1 MDITG
6 HRFVLVATLACA
18 LVLQVACEPQYRPG
32 REPVRAEVRS
42 NAIPSWVLQPPLDQ
56 EYTYG
61 IGTDL
66 RMDRNTAIAEGRRDI
81 ARQLR
86 IVIRGDGQEEDEN
99 EVELDEDPNGRP
111 RVTIDHLELPG
122 ITVTKQAETDHC
134 LYVQVALNREAWAT
148 SLRNRIA
155 ELDRDITAVLASHEH
170 KPEVDPSVHPVGAA
184 ARLHQRLMPL
194 VSAREE
200 KLSHLLIAKP
210 GSIAPQA
217 PITLAEM
224 RERLRRVLGRVSVD
238 IIAAPDLEAILPQL
252 TATCA
257 GIGLRITPGAAKPTL
272 RLRLTL
278 KSMQIMVNGMERL
291 DGTFQSMVET
301 GDGTSLGGITIN
313 LRTSSLSDSVAYD
326 RLMRKIQ
333 VRWAEY
339 IEKDF
344 VDYLT
349 RL

>member
-6 HRFVLVATLACA
+6 HRLLLLAVVATALAM
-18 LVLQVACEPQYRPG
+18 QTACEPKYRPG
-32 REPVRAEVRS
+32 REPPRVETRS
-42 NAIPSWVLQPPLDQ
+42 NAIPPWVLQPQLDQ
-56 EYTYG
+56 DFTYG

-66 RMDRNTAIAEGRRDI
+66 RKDRNTAIAEGRRDI
-81 ARQLR
+81 ARQLG
-86 IVIRGDGQEEDEN
+86 IVIRGDGQDDDALELED
-99 EVELDEDPNGRP
+99 DPNVRP
-111 RVTIDHLELPG
+111 RVAIDLLELPG
-122 ITVTKQAETDHC
+122 ITVTRQAETDHC
-134 LYVQVALNREAWAT
+134 LYVQVALNREAWANA
-148 SLRNRIA
+148 LNNRIS
-155 ELDRDITAVLASHEH
+155 ELDRDIAAVLANHERQ
-170 KPEVDPSVHPVGAA
+170 PEIDPAKHPVGSA

-200 KLSHLLIAKP
+200 KVAHLHIARP
-210 GSIAPQA
+210 GIITVAA

-224 RERLRRVLGRVSVD
+224 RERLRRVLDRVSVD
-238 IIAAPDLEAILPQL
+238 IVAAPDLEPILPQL

-272 RLRLTL
+272 RLKLTL
-278 KSMQIMVNGMERL
+278 TSMQMQVNGMERL
-291 DGTFQSMVET
+291 DGTFQSLVET

-313 LRTSSLSDSVAYD
+313 LRTSSLVDTVAHD

-344 VDYLT
+344 VEYLA

>member
-6 HRFVLVATLACA
+6 HRSLLAATLVATLLVQTAC
-18 LVLQVACEPQYRPG
+18 QPQYRPG
-32 REPVRAEVRS
+32 REPQRVETRS
-42 NAIPSWVLQPPLDQ
+42 NAIPSWVLRPPLDQ

-86 IVIRGDGQEEDEN
+86 IVIRGDGQEEDDL
-99 EVELDEDPNGRP
+99 ELEEDPNGRP
-111 RVTIDHLELPG
+111 QVTIDHLELPG
-122 ITVTKQAETDHC
+122 ITITKQAETDHC
-134 LYVQVALNREAWAT
+134 LYVQVALNRGAWAT
-148 SLRNRIA
+148 ALQNRIT
-155 ELDRDITAVLASHEH
+155 ELDRDIAAILESHQR
-170 KPEVDPSVHPVGAA
+170 KPEIDPTAHPVGAA
-184 ARLHQRLMPL
+184 ARLHQRLLPL

-200 KLSHLLIAKP
+200 KLSHLLIARP

-224 RERLRRVLGRVSVD
+224 RERLRRELGRVTVD
-238 IIAAPDLEAILPQL
+238 IVAAPDLDAILPQL

-278 KSMQIMVNGMERL
+278 KSMQIVVNGMERH
-291 DGTFQSMVET
+291 DGRFEGLVET
-301 GDGTSLGGITIN
+301 GDGTSLGGLTF
-313 LRTSSLSDSVAYD
+313 SSLRASSLIDSVAHD
-326 RLMRKIQ
+326 RLMRKVQ
-333 VRWAEY
+333 LRWAEY

>member
-1 MDITG
+1 MTVTG
-6 HRFVLVATLACA
+6 PRHLLTLATVGA
-18 LVLQVACEPQYRPG
+18 LVLLAACEPKYRPG
-32 REPVRAEVRS
+32 REPPKPETRS
-42 NAIPSWVLQPPLDQ
+42 NAIPSWVLQPPLDA

-61 IGTDL
+61 VGTDL
-66 RMDRNTAIAEGRRDI
+66 QKDRNRAIAEGRRDI

-86 IVIRGDGQEEDEN
+86 IVIRGDGQEEDD
-99 EVELDEDPNGRP
+99 LAIEDDAAGRP
-111 RVTIDHLELPG
+111 RVSIDHLELPG
-122 ITVTKQAETDHC
+122 ITVTRQAETDHC

-148 SLRNRIA
+148 ALRNRIT
-155 ELDRDITAVLASHEH
+155 ELDRDIDAVLESHDL
-170 KPEVDPSVHPVGAA
+170 KPEVDPAKHPVGSA

-210 GSIAPQA
+210 GAIMPQA

-224 RERLRRVLGRVSVD
+224 RDRLRQVLGRVSVD
-238 IIAAPDLEAILPQL
+238 LVASPNLEPILPQL

-257 GIGLRITPGAAKPTL
+257 GIGLRLTPGAPRPTL
-272 RLRLTL
+272 RLKLTL
-278 KSMQIMVNGMERL
+278 TSQQMMVDGMERL

-301 GDGTSLGGITIN
+301 GDGVSLGGITIT
-313 LRTSSLSDSVAYD
+313 LRSSSLTDTVAHD
-326 RLMRKIQ
+326 RLMRKIL
-333 VRWAEY
+333 VRWADY

-344 VDYLT
+344 VAYLT

>member
-6 HRFVLVATLACA
+6 HRFLLSATLACA
-18 LVLQVACEPQYRPG
+18 LVVQVACEPKYRPG
-32 REPVRAEVRS
+32 REPQRVETRS
-42 NAIPSWVLQPPLDQ
+42 NAIPSWVLQPPLDL

-61 IGTDL
+61 VGTDL

-86 IVIRGDGQEEDEN
+86 IVIRGDGQEDDEI
-99 EVELDEDPNGRP
+99 EVEDDPNGRP

-122 ITVTKQAETDHC
+122 ITVTRQTETDHC

-148 SLRNRIA
+148 SLMNRIA
-155 ELDRDITAVLASHEH
+155 ELDRDIATVLANHERQ
-170 KPEVDPSVHPVGAA
+170 PEVDPRAHPVGAA
-184 ARLHQRLMPL
+184 ARLHKRLMPL

-200 KLSHLLIAKP
+200 KLSHLQIAKP
-210 GSIAPQA
+210 GSIAPAA
-217 PITLAEM
+217 PMTLAEM
-224 RERLRRVLGRVSVD
+224 RERLRQVLDRVSVD
-238 IIAAPDLEAILPQL
+238 IVAAPDLEPILPQL

-257 GIGLRITPGAAKPTL
+257 GIGLRIVRPGTAKPTL
-272 RLRLTL
+272 RLKLTL
-278 KSMQIMVNGMERL
+278 TSMQMMVDGMERL
-291 DGTFQSMVET
+291 EGTFQSMVET
-301 GDGTSLGGITIN
+301 GDGASLGGITIS
-313 LRTSSLSDSVAYD
+313 LRTSSLINTVAHD

>member
-6 HRFVLVATLACA
+6 HRFLLAAAVGCA
-18 LVLQVACEPQYRPG
+18 LLVQVACEPQYRPG
-32 REPVRAEVRS
+32 REPPRVESPS
-42 NAIPSWVLQPPLDQ
+42 NAIPSWVLQPHLDPD
-56 EYTYG
+56 YTYG

-66 RMDRNTAIAEGRRDI
+66 RKDRNTAIAEGRRDI

-86 IVIRGDGQEEDEN
+86 IVIRGDGQEEEDLEI
-99 EVELDEDPNGRP
+99 EDDPNARP

-122 ITVTKQAETDHC
+122 ITVTRQAETEHC

-148 SLRNRIA
+148 ALRNRIS
-155 ELDRDITAVLASHEH
+155 ELDRDIAAVLANHERQ
-170 KPEVDPSVHPVGAA
+170 PEVDPATHPVGSA

-200 KLSHLLIAKP
+200 KLAHLQIARP
-210 GSIAPQA
+210 GSITPPA

-238 IIAAPDLEAILPQL
+238 IVAAPDLEPILPQL

-272 RLRLTL
+272 RLKLTL
-278 KSMQIMVNGMERL
+278 SSMQMQVNGMERL

-301 GDGTSLGGITIN
+301 GEGTSLGGITIN
-313 LRTSSLSDSVAYD
+313 LRTSSLTDTVAYD

-333 VRWAEY
+333 VRWGEY
-339 IEKDF
+339 IENDF

>member
-6 HRFVLVATLACA
+6 HRFLLATTLAG
-18 LVLQVACEPQYRPG
+18 LLFLQVACEPQYRPG
-32 REPVRAEVRS
+32 REPPRVERPS

-56 EYTYG
+56 EITYG
-61 IGTDL
+61 VGTDL
-66 RMDRNTAIAEGRRDI
+66 KMDRNTAIAEGRRDI

-86 IVIRGDGQEEDEN
+86 IVIRSDGQE
-99 EVELDEDPNGRP
+99 DEDLEIEDDPNAPP

-122 ITVTKQAETDHC
+122 ITVTRQAETDHC

-148 SLRNRIA
+148 SLIQRIA
-155 ELDRDITAVLASHEH
+155 ELDRDIAAVLASHERE
-170 KPEVDPSVHPVGAA
+170 PEVDPAMHPVGAA
-184 ARLHQRLMPL
+184 ARLHKRLVPL
-194 VSAREE
+194 VSVREE
-200 KLSHLLIAKP
+200 KLSHLHIAKP
-210 GSIAPQA
+210 GTITPPA
-217 PITLAEM
+217 PITLADM
-224 RERLRRVLGRVSVD
+224 RERLRRVLDRVSVVIVAD
-238 IIAAPDLEAILPQL
+238 PDLEPILPQL

-257 GIGLRITPGAAKPTL
+257 GIGLRIIRPGTAQPTL
-272 RLRLTL
+272 RLKLTL
-278 KSMQIMVNGMERL
+278 TSRQMLVDGMERL
-291 DGTFQSMVET
+291 EGTFQSMVAT
-301 GDGTSLGGITIN
+301 GDGTSLGGITIS
-313 LRTSSLSDSVAYD
+313 LRTSSLTSTVAQD

>member
-6 HRFVLVATLACA
+6 HRFLLAATLGAA
-18 LVLQVACEPQYRPG
+18 LLVQVACEPQYRPG
-32 REPVRAEVRS
+32 REPARPESRS

-56 EYTYG
+56 DITYG

-86 IVIRGDGQEEDEN
+86 IVIRGDGQE
-99 EVELDEDPNGRP
+99 DEDLEIDDEPNAPP

-122 ITVTKQAETDHC
+122 ITVTRQAETDHC

-148 SLRNRIA
+148 ALRNRIS
-155 ELDRDITAVLASHEH
+155 ELDRDIAAVLASHEQQ
-170 KPEVDPSVHPVGAA
+170 PEIDLKTHPVGAA

-200 KLSHLLIAKP
+200 KLAHLQIARP
-210 GSIAPQA
+210 GSITPQA

-224 RERLRRVLGRVSVD
+224 RARLRRVLDRVSVD
-238 IIAAPDLEAILPQL
+238 IVAAPDLEAILPQL

-257 GIGLRITPGAAKPTL
+257 GIGLRITPGLAKPTL
-272 RLRLTL
+272 RLKLTL
-278 KSMQIMVNGMERL
+278 SSMQIQVNGMERL
-291 DGTFQSMVET
+291 DGTFQCLVET
-301 GDGTSLGGITIN
+301 GEGTSLGGITIN
-313 LRTSSLSDSVAYD
+313 LRTSSLINTVAHD

-339 IEKDF
+339 VEKDF

>member
-6 HRFVLVATLACA
+6 HRFLLAATLACA

-32 REPVRAEVRS
+32 REPQRVESRS
-42 NAIPSWVLQPPLDQ
+42 NAIPTWVLQPPLDLD
-56 EYTYG
+56 YTYG
-61 IGTDL
+61 VGTDL

-86 IVIRGDGQEEDEN
+86 IVIRGDGQEEDDLEI
-99 EVELDEDPNGRP
+99 EDDPNGRK
-111 RVTIDHLELPG
+111 RVSIDHLELPG

-148 SLRNRIA
+148 GLRNRIT
-155 ELDRDITAVLASHEH
+155 ELDRDIAAVLTSHEH
-170 KPEVDPSVHPVGAA
+170 QSEIDPKTHPVGAA

-194 VSAREE
+194 VSARED
-200 KLSHLLIAKP
+200 KLSHLQIAKP

-224 RERLRRVLGRVSVD
+224 RERLRLVLDRVSVD
-238 IIAAPDLEAILPQL
+238 IVADPDLEPVLPQL

-257 GIGLRITPGAAKPTL
+257 GIGLRIVRPGTAKPTL
-272 RLRLTL
+272 RLKLTL
-278 KSMQIMVNGMERL
+278 SSKQMTVDGMERL
-291 DGTFQSMVET
+291 EGTFQSLVET
-301 GDGTSLGGITIN
+301 GDGTSLGGITII
-313 LRTSSLSDSVAYD
+313 LRTSSLIETVAHD

>member
-1 MDITG
+1 MNNPTI
-6 HRFVLVATLACA
+6 RAWLALPLVGA
-18 LVLQVACEPQYRPG
+18 LLLVVACKPQYRPG
-32 REPVRAEVRS
+32 REPPVVESRS
-42 NAIPSWVLQPPLDQ
+42 NSIPSWVLQPPIDS

-61 IGTDL
+61 VGTDL
-66 RMDRNTAIAEGRRDI
+66 RKDRNTAIAEGRRDI

-86 IVIRGDGQEEDEN
+86 IVIRGDGQEDEDLEI
-99 EVELDEDPNGRP
+99 DEDPNGQP
-111 RVTIDHLELPG
+111 RVTIDQLEIPG

-134 LYVQVALNREAWAT
+134 LYVQVALNRTAWANALT
-148 SLRNRIA
+148 NRIA
-155 ELDRDITAVLASHEH
+155 ELDRDIEAVLASHDLN
-170 KPEVDPSVHPVGAA
+170 PEVDPAKHPVGSA

-194 VSAREE
+194 VSVREE

-210 GSIAPQA
+210 GTFAPQA

-224 RERLRRVLGRVSVD
+224 RERLRKVLDRVTVD
-238 IIAAPDLEAILPQL
+238 IVAAPDLEPILPQL

-257 GIGLRITPGAAKPTL
+257 GIGLRLSPGALKQPTL

-278 KSMQIMVNGMERL
+278 TSNQQMVDGMERL

-301 GDGTSLGGITIN
+301 GDGTSLGGITIT
-313 LRTSSLSDSVAYD
+313 LRSSSLTTTVARD
-326 RLMRKIQ
+326 RLMRKIL

-344 VDYLT
+344 VAYLT

>member
-6 HRFVLVATLACA
+6 HRFLLAAA
-18 LVLQVACEPQYRPG
+18 LGTSLLIQVACEPQYRPG
-32 REPVRAEVRS
+32 REPPRAESRS
-42 NAIPSWVLQPPLDQ
+42 NAIPTWVLQPPLDHDI
-56 EYTYG
+56 TYG

-66 RMDRNTAIAEGRRDI
+66 KMDRNTAIAEGRRDI

-86 IVIRGDGQEEDEN
+86 IVIRGDGQE
-99 EVELDEDPNGRP
+99 DEDLEIDDEPNAPP

-122 ITVTKQAETDHC
+122 ITVTRQAETDHC

-148 SLRNRIA
+148 ALRNRIS
-155 ELDRDITAVLASHEH
+155 ELDRDIAAVLASHEQQ
-170 KPEVDPSVHPVGAA
+170 PEIDPKAHPVGAA

-194 VSAREE
+194 VSVREE
-200 KLSHLLIAKP
+200 KLAHLHIARP
-210 GSIAPQA
+210 GSITPQA
-217 PITLAEM
+217 PITMAEM
-224 RERLRRVLGRVSVD
+224 RARLRHVLDRVSVD
-238 IIAAPDLEAILPQL
+238 IVAAPDLEAILPQL

-257 GIGLRITPGAAKPTL
+257 GIGLRITPGVAKPTL
-272 RLRLTL
+272 RLKLTL
-278 KSMQIMVNGMERL
+278 SSMPMQVDGMERL
-291 DGTFQSMVET
+291 DGTFRCLVET
-301 GDGTSLGGITIN
+301 GEGTSLGGITIN
-313 LRTSSLSDSVAYD
+313 LRTSSLITTVAHD

>member
-6 HRFVLVATLACA
+6 HRSLLAAVLVGTLLMQA
-18 LVLQVACEPQYRPG
+18 ACEPQYRPG
-32 REPVRAEVRS
+32 REPPRPESRS
-42 NAIPSWVLQPPLDQ
+42 NAIPSWVLQPQLDQ
-56 EYTYG
+56 EFTYG
-61 IGTDL
+61 VGTDL
-66 RMDRNTAIAEGRRDI
+66 GMDRNTAIAEGRRDI

-86 IVIRGDGQEEDEN
+86 IVIRGDGQE
-99 EVELDEDPNGRP
+99 DEDLEIEDDPNSPP

-122 ITVTKQAETDHC
+122 ITVTRQAETDHC

-148 SLRNRIA
+148 ALRNRIT
-155 ELDRDITAVLASHEH
+155 ELDRDIAAVLENHERQ
-170 KPEVDPSVHPVGAA
+170 PGVDPVTHPVGAA

-210 GSIAPQA
+210 GSIAPPA

-238 IIAAPDLEAILPQL
+238 IVAAPNLDPILPQL

-272 RLRLTL
+272 RLKLTL
-278 KSMQIMVNGMERL
+278 SSMQMLINGMERL

-301 GDGTSLGGITIN
+301 GDGTSLGGITIS
-313 LRTSSLSDSVAYD
+313 LRTSSLTDTVAHD